1 MDSTIHVYMYNMSMI
16 TTQNITE
23 DILPAFLYT
32 TILILR
38 GTNRGDQADFLESLV
53 DATKFGQ
60 ERYTN
65 YKQNTR
71 LEKKLRRKM
80 RSTQKSFKNSC
91 KEKHI
96 LDTQIDQIINRVN
109 EEVANTLEELQLGST
124 HLRQATTHPD
134 KFRAWLKGQTE
145 TNLNH
150 LQHLERTYY
159 AQLIEAIATAY
170 TSHITPELTYSD
182 IGIKYLIEKFDEI
195 NVHTNPKRDKE
206 TNSPIST
213 VDIQD
218 EIVLYG
224 HFPQLVQH
232 YTERHENNKKESIES
247 NILETI
253 QRNFGQHIA
262 IVGPTGSGK
271 TQLARVITNE
281 LISNNTD
288 EWAMIAWLDARSPQ
302 LLRKQLTDLGS
313 CLGLVNTNTTDHD
326 QSALRLLAMIPNIL
340 NGRALF
346 IFDNADNINTVSQYL
361 PITDRVSVVVT
372 TRSYDGWKNFA
383 SWAQYELTEFDEN
396 TAIELLLNIT
406 GENDQNQARQLVRFA
421 GSLPLTIAQIGATIC
436 DDTSLTLNTYLA
448 IQSKRHYKDGVKPVP
463 GAPHNETIGRIFINN
478 LITLLDRITAN
489 ERTVVLQQLC
499 TLCYLAESGCPREWI
514 ELMCH
519 DTSVRTYRQ
528 LKQYAII
535 SETEDGVLC
544 KVHPY
549 HSEIIRNNWNHLGIS
564 IYDACAIAVETLLST
579 NVELKSCEQYEQT
592 RKVVQDNI
600 EQFLCILNQRHSK
613 PFLRR
618 PEIQMHL
625 SSTMN
630 NAELTS
636 LQSEALDLDAV
647 LNYCIANCSSRTL
660 KARLHAHYA
669 NLLRFAGCYRLAL
682 SHYARAKGRLRR
694 YHQDHLITELTYRRN
709 EAQCLRMSMQ
719 YREAVR
725 LLEHIAPIAI
735 KRLGNSNIHT
745 LLIHCELGYAYY
757 GANNL
762 IDAIYTLQPL
772 FDFDV
777 NSTNYINFTTHLSAR
792 NILGMC
798 YVKLGLESTHRKF
811 SDFGIQLLIDT
822 IYRFEEH
829 LPSEH
834 IDCLEYR
841 ENLGSALGILGKQT
855 LALEQYKSLL
865 DTIINK
871 YGPHHALTFNVR
883 HMIGVTELQLG
894 HYENAISTL
903 SELDCELET
912 RVSSDNVWYLN
923 CQYALGLAHFRSGH
937 YVDSL
942 VSFEKI
948 VNAQDSLVPELKSA
962 TRNQLLSLSKSVNN
976 QSFLEVAGQFRRLA
990 DKITL
995 SDVTNQ
1001 QVHTS

>member
-1 MDSTIHVYMYNMSMI
+1 MYNMGMI
-16 TTQNITE
+16 TAQNVTD
-23 DILPAFLYT
+23 DILPAFLHT
-32 TILILR
+32 TILVLR
-38 GTNRGDQADFLESLV
+38 GFNRGDQADFLESLLE
-53 DATKFGQ
+53 ATKFGQ
-60 ERYTN
+60 EKYGDYRLN
-65 YKQNTR
+65 KP
-71 LEKKLRRKM
+71 LEKQIKHRLK
-80 RSTQKSFKNSC
+80 SAKKSFKKSC
-91 KEKHI
+91 KKQRIPHER
-96 LDTQIDQIINRVN
+96 IDEITTKVDSKL
-109 EEVANTLEELQLGST
+109 ANILEELQLGST
-124 HLRQATTHPD
+124 HLRQATTHPE
-134 KFRAWLKGQTE
+134 KFQAWLKGQTE

-159 AQLIEAIATAY
+159 AQLIEAITAAY
-170 TSHITPELTYSD
+170 TSHISPELTYSD
-182 IGIKYLIEKFDEI
+182 IGIKYLIEKVDEI

-206 TNSPIST
+206 TNSPITT
-213 VDIQD
+213 VNIQN

-224 HFPQLVQH
+224 HFPQLVQY
-232 YTERHENNKKESIES
+232 YTERHENNKIESIES

-253 QRNFGQHIA
+253 QRNIGQHIV

-281 LISNNTD
+281 LTSNNTD

-313 CLGLVNTNTTDHD
+313 CLGLVNTNTTDQD

-346 IFDNADNINTVSQYL
+346 VFDNADNINTVSQYL
-361 PITDRVSVVVT
+361 PITERVSVVVT
-372 TRSYDGWKNFA
+372 TQSHDGWKNFA

-406 GENDQNQARQLVRFA
+406 GENDQNEARQLVKFA

-448 IQSKRHYKDGVKPVP
+448 KQSKRHYKARVKPIH
-463 GAPHNETIGRIFINN
+463 GAPHNETIDRIFINN
-478 LITLLDRITAN
+478 LITLLDKISAN

-499 TLCYLAESGCPREWI
+499 TLCYLAENGCPREWI

-519 DTSVRTYRQ
+519 DTSVRTYQQ

-564 IYDACAIAVETLLST
+564 IYDACDIAVETLLST
-579 NVELKSCEQYEQT
+579 NIELKSCEQYEQT
-592 RKVVQDNI
+592 SRVVQDNI

-625 SSTMN
+625 SSTMK

-636 LQSEALDLDAV
+636 LQSEALGLDAV

-669 NLLRFAGCYRLAL
+669 NLLRFAGRYRLAL

-735 KRLGNSNIHT
+735 KRLGDSNIHT

-762 IDAIYTLQPL
+762 KDAIQTLQPL
-772 FDFDV
+772 CDFDV

-792 NILGMC
+792 NILSMC

-811 SDFGIQLLIDT
+811 SDFGIQLLVDT

-834 IDCLEYR
+834 TDCLEYR
-841 ENLGSALGILGKQT
+841 QNLGSALGKLGMQT

-871 YGPHHALTFNVR
+871 YGPHHALTFNAR

-903 SELDCELET
+903 SELERELET
-912 RVSSDNVWYLN
+912 RVSPDSFWYLN
-923 CQYALGLAHFRSGH
+923 CQYALGPAHFMSGH
-937 YVDSL
+937 YVDAL
-942 VSFEKI
+942 ASFEKI
-948 VNAQDSLVPELKSA
+948 VNAQDSLVPDLKSA
-962 TRNQLLSLSKSVNN
+962 TRNQLINLSKSVDN
-976 QSFLEVAGQFRRLA
+976 QSSLEVASQFRRLA
-990 DKITL
+990 DKIAL

-1001 QVHTS
+1001 QLHTS

>member
-1 MDSTIHVYMYNMSMI
+1 MDSTNHAYMYNMSMI
-16 TTQNITE
+16 TTQNVTE

-38 GTNRGDQADFLESLV
+38 GTNRGDQADFFESLLEL
-53 DATKFGQ
+53 TKFGQ
-60 ERYTN
+60 EKYSD
-65 YKQNTR
+65 YKQNKP
-71 LEKKLRRKM
+71 LEKQIKNRLK
-80 RSTQKSFKNSC
+80 SAKKSFKESC
-91 KEKHI
+91 KRQRIPPE
-96 LDTQIDQIINRVN
+96 QIDRITTKVDN
-109 EEVANTLEELQLGST
+109 ELANILKELQLGST
-124 HLRQATTHPD
+124 ELHQATTHPD

-170 TSHITPELTYSD
+170 TSHIIPKLTYSD
-182 IGIKYLIEKFDEI
+182 IGIKYLIEKLDEI
-195 NVHTNPKRDKE
+195 NVQTNPKRDKD
-206 TNSPIST
+206 TNSPISA
-213 VDIQD
+213 VNNKD

-232 YTERHENNKKESIES
+232 YTERHEKNKIESIES

-253 QRNFGQHIA
+253 QSNFGQHVV

-281 LISNNTD
+281 LTSNNTD
-288 EWAMIAWLDARSPQ
+288 EWAMIAWLDASSPQ

-346 IFDNADNINTVSQYL
+346 VFDNADNINTVSQYL
-361 PITDRVSVVVT
+361 PITDQVSVVVT
-372 TRSYDGWKNFA
+372 TRSHDGWKYFA

-421 GSLPLTIAQIGATIC
+421 GSLPLTIAHIGATIC

-448 IQSKRHYKDGVKPVP
+448 KQSKRHYKDGAKPIH
-463 GAPHNETIGRIFINN
+463 GAPHNETIGSIFIND
-478 LITLLDRITAN
+478 LITLLDKITAN

-514 ELMCH
+514 ELICH
-519 DTSVRTYRQ
+519 DTSVRTYQQ

-564 IYDACAIAVETLLST
+564 IYDACDIAVETLLST
-579 NVELKSCEQYEQT
+579 NIELKSCEQYEQT
-592 RKVVQDNI
+592 RRVVQDNI

-630 NAELTS
+630 SAELTS
-636 LQSEALDLDAV
+636 LQSEALELDAV
-647 LNYCIANCSSRTL
+647 FNYCIANCSSRTL

-669 NLLRFAGCYRLAL
+669 NLLRFAGRYRLAL

-745 LLIHCELGYAYY
+745 ILIHCELGYAYY

-777 NSTNYINFTTHLSAR
+777 NSTNYINFTTHLSVR
-792 NILGMC
+792 NILAMC
-798 YVKLGLESTHRKF
+798 YVKLGLESSHRKF
-811 SDFGIQLLIDT
+811 SKFGIQLLVDT

-834 IDCLEYR
+834 TDCLEYR
-841 ENLGSALGILGKQT
+841 LNLAFALGKLGEHT

-883 HMIGVTELQLG
+883 QMIGVTELQLG

-912 RVSSDNVWYLN
+912 RVSPDSVWYLN
-923 CQYALGLAHFRSGH
+923 CQFALGPAHFMSGH
-937 YVDSL
+937 YVEAL
-942 VSFEKI
+942 ASFEKI
-948 VNAQDSLVPELKSA
+948 VNAQDSLVPDVKSK
-962 TRNQLLSLSKSVNN
+962 TRDQLLSFSKSVDN
-976 QSFLEVAGQFRRLA
+976 QSFSEVAGQFRRLA
-990 DKITL
+990 DKIAL

>member
-1 MDSTIHVYMYNMSMI
+1 MDSTIHAYMYNMSMI

-38 GTNRGDQADFLESLV
+38 GTNRGDQADFLESLLEL
-53 DATKFGQ
+53 TKFGQ
-60 ERYTN
+60 AKYSD
-65 YKQNTR
+65 YKQNKP
-71 LEKKLRRKM
+71 LEKQIKNRLK
-80 RSTQKSFKNSC
+80 SAKKSFKKSC
-91 KEKHI
+91 KRQRIPPE
-96 LDTQIDQIINRVN
+96 QIDQITTKVDN
-109 EEVANTLEELQLGST
+109 ELANILEELQLGRT

-134 KFRAWLKGQTE
+134 KFRAWLKEQTE
-145 TNLNH
+145 TNLSH
-150 LQHLERTYY
+150 LQHLERIYY

-170 TSHITPELTYSD
+170 TSHIIPKLTYSD
-182 IGIKYLIEKFDEI
+182 IGIEYLIKKFDEI
-195 NVHTNPKRDKE
+195 DVHTNPKRAEE

-213 VDIQD
+213 VNIKD

-232 YTERHENNKKESIES
+232 YTERHENNKIESVES

-253 QRNFGQHIA
+253 QRSFGQHIV

-271 TQLARVITNE
+271 TQLARAITNE
-281 LISNNTD
+281 LTSNNTD
-288 EWAMIAWLDARSPQ
+288 KWALIAWLDAASPQ

-313 CLGLVNTNTTDHD
+313 CLGLVNTDTTDHD

-340 NGRALF
+340 NGRVLF
-346 IFDNADNINTVSQYL
+346 VFDNADNINTVSQYL

-372 TRSYDGWKNFA
+372 TRSHDGWKNFA

-421 GSLPLTIAQIGATIC
+421 GSLPLTIANIGATIC

-448 IQSKRHYKDGVKPVP
+448 KQSKRHYKDGAKPIH
-463 GAPHNETIGRIFINN
+463 GAPHNETIGSIFINN
-478 LITLLDRITAN
+478 LITLLDKITAN
-489 ERTVVLQQLC
+489 ERTVALQQLC

-514 ELMCH
+514 ELICH
-519 DTSVRTYRQ
+519 DTSVRTYQQ

-549 HSEIIRNNWNHLGIS
+549 YSEIIRNNWNHLGIS
-564 IYDACAIAVETLLST
+564 IYDACDTAVETLLST
-579 NVELKSCEQYEQT
+579 NIELKFCEQYEQT
-592 RKVVQDNI
+592 RRVVQDNI

-630 NAELTS
+630 NAELAS
-636 LQSEALDLDAV
+636 LQSEALELDAV
-647 LNYCIANCSSRTL
+647 FNYCIANCSSRAL
-660 KARLHAHYA
+660 RARLHAHYA
-669 NLLRFAGCYRLAL
+669 NLLRFAGRYRLAL

-694 YHQDHLITELTYRRN
+694 YRQDHLITELTYRRN

-725 LLEHIAPIAI
+725 LLEHIASIAI
-735 KRLGNSNIHT
+735 SRLGNSNIHT

-762 IDAIYTLQPL
+762 IDAIHTLQPL
-772 FDFDV
+772 VDFDV
-777 NSTNYINFTTHLSAR
+777 NSTDYINFTTHSSGR

-811 SDFGIQLLIDT
+811 SEFGIQLLVDT

-841 ENLGSALGILGKQT
+841 QNLAFALGKLGKQT

-871 YGPHHALTFNVR
+871 YGPHHALTYNVR
-883 HMIGVTELQLG
+883 HMIGVIELQLE
-894 HYENAISTL
+894 HYENAISEL

-912 RVSSDNVWYLN
+912 RVSPDSVWYLN
-923 CQYALGLAHFRSGH
+923 CHYALGLAHFRSGH
-937 YVDSL
+937 YVEAL
-942 VSFEKI
+942 ASFEKI
-948 VNAQDSLVPELKSA
+948 VNAQDSLVPDLKSE
-962 TRNQLLSLSKSVNN
+962 TRNLLLSLSKSVDN
-976 QSFLEVAGQFRRLA
+976 QSFSDVAGQFRRLA
-990 DKITL
+990 DKIAS